1 LLALGNVISALGDES
16 RRAAHVPYRDS
27 KLTRLLQDSLGGNS
41 QTLML
46 ACISPADT
54 NFMETLNTLKYANRA
69 RNIKN
74 RVTINQEFAG
84 SSIEVNQLR
93 AQIARLKM
101 ENAALRSDGG
111 SHDPISGHLREEES
125 RGLRREVVRLR
136 ERMQEMSTELL
147 QTTSER
153 DTLIMER
160 ELGNFMPSDLDEL
173 IGSEGLIGTPSE
185 VSNPEKPPT
194 SDGSIKTHPIIS
206 HYVSTIQS
214 LKNELTD
221 TQDRL
226 AFLENVKAPMLHALS
241 MANAISTSTSL
252 AGNPSHLF
260 STAAS
265 KDMFMGQR
273 YPEPSAQLS
282 SSTST
287 YRKKYR
293 RKNRKVRVGPS
304 NSSSTAKPRLP
315 AYLQDSKN
323 RNTDDEGID
332 VDSGSRDSDEMED
345 YQRTTGEISRGVKS
359 SIEKARTE
367 IMKGMAVL
375 QSTHVSNN
383 ESSRKCIL

>member
-1 LLALGNVISALGDES
+1 
-16 RRAAHVPYRDS
+16 
-27 KLTRLLQDSLGGNS
+27 
-41 QTLML
+41 
-46 ACISPADT
+46 
-54 NFMETLNTLKYANRA
+54 
-69 RNIKN
+69 
-74 RVTINQEFAG
+74 
-84 SSIEVNQLR
+84 
-93 AQIARLKM
+93 
-101 ENAALRSDGG
+101 
-111 SHDPISGHLREEES
+111 
-125 RGLRREVVRLR
+125 
-136 ERMQEMSTELL
+136 MQEMSSELL

-160 ELGNFMPSDLDEL
+160 ELGNFMPSDLDDL

-185 VSNPEKPPT
+185 VSNPEQQQPT
-194 SDGSIKTHPIIS
+194 SNGSIKTHPMIA

-214 LKNELTD
+214 LKSELTD

-226 AFLENVKAPMLHALS
+226 AFLENVKAPMMHALS

-260 STAAS
+260 SSAAS

-273 YPEPSAQLS
+273 YPEPSTQLS

-293 RKNRKVRVGPS
+293 RKHRKVRIGPS
-304 NSSSTAKPRLP
+304 NSSSTAKSRLP
-315 AYLQDSKN
+315 AYLQDGKN

-375 QSTHVSNN
+375 QSTHVSSN
-383 ESSRKCIL
+383 

>member
-1 LLALGNVISALGDES
+1 MGNVISALGDES

-46 ACISPADT
+46 ACVSPADS

-101 ENAALRSDGG
+101 ENAALRSDGA

-136 ERMQEMSTELL
+136 ERLQEMSTELL
-147 QTTSER
+147 QATSER
-153 DTLIMER
+153 DTMIMER
-160 ELGNFMPSDLDEL
+160 ELGNYMPSDLDEL

-185 VSNPEKPPT
+185 VSNNAERPSAP
-194 SDGSIKTHPIIS
+194 DGPIKTHPLIAQ
-206 HYVSTIQS
+206 YVSTIQS
-214 LKNELTD
+214 LKNELVD

-226 AFLENVKAPMLHALS
+226 AFLESVKTPMMHAMS
-241 MANAISTSTSL
+241 MAGAISTSSSL
-252 AGNPSHLF
+252 AGPVSHMF
-260 STAAS
+260 SSPS
-265 KDMFMGQR
+265 KDMYGSHR
-273 YPEPSAQLS
+273 YPEPSVQLS

-287 YRKKYR
+287 YRKKYK
-293 RKNRKVRVGPS
+293 RKQRKVRMGPS
-304 NSSSTAKPRLP
+304 NSSTTAKSRLP
-315 AYLQDSKN
+315 AYLQESRN

-345 YQRTTGEISRGVKS
+345 YQRTTGEISRDVKS
-359 SIEKARTE
+359 SIEKARNE

-375 QSTHVSNN
+375 QSTKV
-383 ESSRKCIL
+383 

>member
-46 ACISPADT
+46 ACVSPADS

-101 ENAALRSDGG
+101 ENAALRSDG
-111 SHDPISGHLREEES
+111 SHDPISSHLREEET

-136 ERMQEMSTELL
+136 ERIQEMSTELL
-147 QTTSER
+147 QATSER
-153 DTLIMER
+153 DTLIMEQ

-185 VSNPEKPPT
+185 VSNNPEKPT
-194 SDGSIKTHPIIS
+194 TTDGSIKTHPVIA
-206 HYVSTIQS
+206 HYVSTIQN
-214 LKNELTD
+214 LKTELAD

-226 AFLENVKAPMLHALS
+226 AFLESVKAPMMHALS
-241 MANAISTSTSL
+241 MANAVSTSTSFT
-252 AGNPSHLF
+252 GNHKHMF
-260 STAAS
+260 STTPN
-265 KDMFMGQR
+265 KDMYMSHRF
-273 YPEPSAQLS
+273 PEPSTQLS

-287 YRKKYR
+287 YRKKYK
-293 RKNRKVRVGPS
+293 RKHRKVRMGPS
-304 NSSSTAKPRLP
+304 NSSSTAKGRIPS
-315 AYLQDSKN
+315 YLQDSKN

-332 VDSGSRDSDEMED
+332 VDSGSPDSDEMED
-345 YQRTTGEISRGVKS
+345 YQRTTGEITRGVKS
-359 SIEKARTE
+359 SIEKARNE

-375 QSTHVSNN
+375 QSSQVSK
-383 ESSRKCIL
+383 SPC